1 MEYGHAFVRIVVN
14 VILRHSTVDWG
25 VATGNPWNMPL
36 LKIVTVVPTFSKTAI
51 CKSAESRSNLDKFG
65 QNGCYVDEDS
75 KAYRE

>member
-1 MEYGHAFVRIVVN
+1 M
-14 VILRHSTVDWG
+14 
-25 VATGNPWNMPL
+25 ATGNPWNMPL